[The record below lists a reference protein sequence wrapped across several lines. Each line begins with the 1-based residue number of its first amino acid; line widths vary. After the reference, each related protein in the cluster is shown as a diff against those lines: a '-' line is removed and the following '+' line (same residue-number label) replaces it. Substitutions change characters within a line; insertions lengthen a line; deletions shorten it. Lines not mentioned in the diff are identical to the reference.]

1 MMSEGSPDFLLDE
14 NFLMK
19 LEKLRI
25 MAKKSLKGVSAGGH
39 VSWHSGVSLEFL
51 DYRKYQI
58 GDDLRYVDWNVYG
71 RLDKLFVKLFHA
83 EKDLT
88 LNFLLDCS
96 GSMGFGSP
104 AKEIYAKKLTAA
116 LSYVGLAN
124 LDRVGIT
131 AFGSTLG
138 ASMPPERGRQVYT
151 KILRF
156 LGKAAPEGETRI
168 NACLSAYAAGN
179 RQAGVAVV
187 ISDLQDPEGIEKG
200 LERLQ
205 PICTDIVLIQVLDRS
220 EILPGD
226 FGYLQMRDVETGKV
240 KTISVNAAGAE
251 RYQKKMRRFLDN
263 IVDYCTKNGI
273 DYFLADTSIP
283 FEDLLLEYLSRGRLF
298 K

>member
-96 GSMGFGSP
+96 GSMGFGRP